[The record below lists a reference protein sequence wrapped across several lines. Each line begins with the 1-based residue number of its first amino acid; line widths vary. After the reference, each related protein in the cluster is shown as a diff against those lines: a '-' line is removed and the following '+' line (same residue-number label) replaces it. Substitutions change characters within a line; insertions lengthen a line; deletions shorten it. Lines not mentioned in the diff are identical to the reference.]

1 MSNNKIFIDG
11 VIFQIQRNRP
21 AGISRVW
28 LSLLKELSKSNL
40 SDRVILLERGD
51 TLPNIEGFSTL
62 PINEYVQN
70 SFESDS
76 LYLQNIMDTNGG
88 GLFVSSYYT
97 YPENSPCVITLY
109 DLIPEAMSL
118 DLNHPEWRAKQK
130 AIDKSSAYF
139 SISNATKEDFFL
151 HYPQHSNKQVTVIPL
166 AISDN
171 IKIPQSGELELFKRT
186 FSIKKPYF
194 IFNGHRLGYKNAI
207 SFIKAFNLLPN
218 KNEYEILFTGGAKEL
233 EKIFTELL
241 RTIKHQIQFLNDKE
255 LSVAYSGAL
264 ALVYPSLYEG
274 FGLPVIEAMKMGCPV
289 IAGNNSSIPE
299 VASDSAILID
309 AKNILKINEALVKV
323 QDPNLR
329 SELIIKGYKNIKRF
343 SWEKTGKV
351 FIDTLHSLSLK
362 IERLD
367 FNKTE
372 PIDSWQRYLQ
382 TFYSKPDLKELLKA
396 FSDSI
401 KYFNVQNS
409 SVDFSKLIETEK
421 RIVKNITDSEFEVL
435 TYASKISDNDLM
447 LIYWRGI
454 ILESKNL
461 NEEALNNYLRLSK
474 NRSPNLRITCL
485 AANLA
490 YRLGKVLT
498 AEKLYRWVVSVN
510 SKHIESLNRLKELTS
525 SISSVKES
533 LEISSIK
540 FEYNVSSGLSTEL
553 EHESDDITITVI
565 IPTKDRNEGLE
576 ELLESLPHAMYKI
589 KYEII
594 LYCGKK
600 NIAELNPVINKYKI
614 SKVFFDEDVF
624 SPNEKFSWPKLMN
637 HGFANANGKWII
649 YASDDIQFF
658 PFSFWNALTS
668 ISLGEEIG
676 GISFLHKNT
685 VETYGGVFD
694 NYGYDQVGGFPYINF
709 GIVRKSTFDAISGF
723 DEKFKFYWADVDLC
737 LRIWE
742 AGYKIETSLS
752 SLVDHNNITDRLKQE
767 NSGDRYFADT
777 SYFLNK
783 WVKRNLL
790 KKDQVLLKQRKYLDK
805 KSLKDIVKHLQLTF
819 NNHQLSNTT
828 VSENLLLQKINQ
840 MVAQLPD
847 NLINQDEN
855 RIKVSAIIST
865 YNSEKFIRGCLND
878 LIAQTLYQLG
888 ELEIVIINSG
898 SAENEELI
906 IKEYQSKHQNIK
918 YLKTERETIYSAWN
932 RAIKL
937 ATGQYITNANTDDR
951 HKQDALQIMANQLDQ
966 NENIGLVYADQFV
979 TYHENQSFQNHIS
992 AGYFEWPEF
1001 DRIQLIHCAICGPQ
1015 PMWRKKLHDQFGFF
1029 DGKLVVA
1036 GDYEWWLRISEKV
1049 ILKHIPKKLGLYLL
1063 SDDSIEH
1070 RYNNDMMNETTIV
1083 RKRYAEKINLK
1094 ALNYN
1099 KYKSTFLKF
1108 IEQPLLFSVIIT
1120 TFNRPD
1126 HLKAAVKSV
1135 LDQTVKSLEL
1145 IIVNDGG
1152 VNIEKEL
1159 LKFEDDRV
1167 SIINRL
1173 RNEGPAAARNSGI
1186 KIAKGKYIAFLDDD
1200 DIYLNDHLETALK
1213 WLRKG
1218 NKVVYTDAYRYDYKK
1233 SGNEYKLIKITTPYS
1248 IDYNRDKL
1256 MLGNISPINCFV
1268 FDKEQINKSGL
1279 FDEGFTVLED
1289 WEFWLRLSSQS
1300 DFYHIKKETVI
1311 VNWKNDGSTIT
1322 SSKQKDFSVFRK
1334 KINDTYSSEI
1344 NKIKNRKEI
1353 ISEFQSIWLSDL
1365 LNKPIV
1371 SIVIP
1376 TYNQL
1381 QFTKECIESLYAYTK
1396 IPFELI
1402 IIINNKNDGTVELL
1416 KELSKSNSNIKMI
1429 LNNENI
1435 GFPISINQ
1443 GIKESIAEYVLIL
1456 NNDVVVT
1463 EYWLETLL
1471 DITNNNKLIG
1481 IVGPISNEV
1490 SGVQKDKEANY
1501 KTIDEMHLYA
1511 ANIKEKNKNKVMHF
1525 PRVAFLCTL
1534 IKRELLEKIG
1544 GLDERFSPGNF
1555 EDDDFCLRAQLA
1567 GYKTVIAQDV
1577 FIHHYG
1583 SKSFKAEGEK
1593 KYIDRLKTNRE
1604 IFVNKWGADP
1614 EEIWIKQKS
1623 FNHKRSLFISIDTD
1637 EFTKNFERAG
1647 KHIEDKEYNYA
1658 LKELELSINNFDSSQ
1673 KAHSIISKEDLMIL
1687 TANIALVLK
1696 DLEKAET
1703 YFESALKLNPSS
1715 SEACFGLGQVF
1726 YQAEMFEQSKAM
1738 IEWAIKNNP
1747 NNQMAVDA
1755 LKSVNDVL
1763 SLPENHNSLFENQ
1776 EIRDHVEA
1784 EI

>member
-28 LSLLKELSKSNL
+28 FSLLKELSKSNL
-40 SDRVILLERGD
+40 SDRVILLDRGN
-51 TLPNIEGFSTL
+51 TLPNIEGFTTL

-76 LYLQNIMDTNGG
+76 LYLQNTIDTNGG

-97 YPENSPCVITLY
+97 YPENSPCIIMLY

-151 HYPQHSNKQVTVIPL
+151 HYPQHSHKQVTVIPL
-166 AISDN
+166 ATSDN
-171 IKIPQSGELELFKRT
+171 FKVPQPGELELFKRT

-218 KNEYEILFTGGAKEL
+218 KVDYEIFFTGGGKEL
-233 EKIFTELL
+233 ETVFVELL
-241 RTIKHQIQFLNDKE
+241 DKTKYQIQFLNDKE
-255 LSVAYSGAL
+255 LSAAYSGAV

-274 FGLPVIEAMKMGCPV
+274 FGLPILEAMKLGCPV

-299 VASDSAILID
+299 VAGDSAILID
-309 AKNILKINEALVKV
+309 AKNIFEINEALVKV
-323 QDPNLR
+323 QDPSIR
-329 SELIIKGYKNIKRF
+329 SELIIKGYENIKRF
-343 SWEKTGKV
+343 SWEKTGIV
-351 FIDTLHSLSLK
+351 FTDTLHSLSSK
-362 IERLD
+362 VERLD

-372 PIDSWQRYLQ
+372 PINSWQRYLQ
-382 TFYSKPDLKELLKA
+382 TFYSKPELKELLKA

-401 KYFNVQNS
+401 KYFNEQNT

-421 RIVKNITDSEFEVL
+421 RIIKYITDPEFEIL
-435 TYASKISDNDLM
+435 SYACKISDNDLM

-454 ILESKNL
+454 ILESKCL

-474 NRSPNLRITCL
+474 KTFPNLRITCL
-485 AANLA
+485 AASLA
-490 YRLGKVLT
+490 YRLGMVLT
-498 AEKLYRWVVSVN
+498 AEKLYRMVVSVN
-510 SKHIESLNRLKELTS
+510 SKHIESINRLKELSTK
-525 SISSVKES
+525 IVRIKEGM
-533 LEISSIK
+533 EISKINFTSD
-540 FEYNVSSGLSTEL
+540 NSHQTNAEL
-553 EHESDDITITVI
+553 RNGSDELLISVI

-576 ELLESLPHAMYKI
+576 EVLSSIPHAMHNI
-589 KYEII
+589 KYETI
-594 LYCGKK
+594 LYFSRK
-600 NIAELNPVINKYKI
+600 NTDELKPVIDKYNI
-614 SKVFFDEDVF
+614 SKVCYDEDVF
-624 SPNEKFSWPKLMN
+624 KPGEKFSWPKLMN
-637 HGFANANGKWII
+637 HGFANSTGKWIV
-649 YASDDIQFF
+649 YASDDIEFY
-658 PFSFWNALTS
+658 PFAFWNALNS
-668 ISLGEEIG
+668 IKKNDKVG
-676 GISFLHKNT
+676 GITFLHKNT
-685 VETYGGVFD
+685 IETYGSVFD
-694 NYGYDQVGGFPYINF
+694 NYGYDQVSDFPYINF
-709 GIVRKSTFDAISGF
+709 GLINKDAFNKVNGF
-723 DEKFKFYWADVDLC
+723 DEKYKFYWADVDLC

-742 AGYKIETSLS
+742 AGFTIETSPY
-752 SLVDHNNITDRLKQE
+752 SLVDHNNINDRLKQE

-777 SYFLNK
+777 SYFFDK
-783 WVKRNLL
+783 WEKRSLL
-790 KKDQVLLKQRKYLDK
+790 KKDKILLKKRKYLSDNDLNNVMENIQSGVHK
-805 KSLKDIVKHLQLTF
+805 YF
-819 NNHQLSNTT
+819 NDESYL
-828 VSENLLLQKINQ
+828 SENLLMQKMDQTIKTLESQSNNKD
-840 MVAQLPD
+840 L
-847 NLINQDEN
+847 N
-855 RIKVSAIIST
+855 RIKVSAIVST
-865 YNSEKFIRGCLND
+865 YNSEKFIRGCLDD
-878 LIAQTLYQLG
+878 LLSQTLYKSE
-888 ELEIVIINSG
+888 ELEIVVVNSG
-898 SAENEELI
+898 STENEELI

-937 ATGQYITNANTDDR
+937 AAGQYITNANTDDR
-951 HKQDALQIMANQLDQ
+951 HKQDALQIMAHQLDR

-1015 PMWRKKLHDQFGFF
+1015 PMWRKKLHNQFGYF

-1049 ILKHIPKKLGLYLL
+1049 ILKHIPQKLGLYLL

-1070 RYNNDMMNETTIV
+1070 RYNDDMMNETNSV
-1083 RKRYAEKINLK
+1083 RQRYASKINLK

-1108 IEQPLLFSVIIT
+1108 TEQPLLFSVIIT

-1126 HLKAAVKSV
+1126 QLKTAVKSV
-1135 LDQTVKSLEL
+1135 LEQTIKNLEL

-1152 VNIEKEL
+1152 VNIENVL
-1159 LKFEDDRV
+1159 LGFEDDRLIV
-1167 SIINRL
+1167 INKL
-1173 RNEGPAAARNSGI
+1173 QNEGPAAARNSGI
-1186 KIAKGKYIAFLDDD
+1186 KFAKGKYIAFLDDD

-1218 NKVVYTDAYRYDYKK
+1218 HKVVYTDAYRYTFKK
-1233 SGNEYKLIKITTPYS
+1233 SGNEYKLIKISTPYS

-1256 MLGNISPINCFV
+1256 MLGNISPVNCFV
-1268 FDKEQINKSGL
+1268 FDKELINKSGL

-1289 WEFWLRLSSQS
+1289 WEFWLRLSSHS

-1311 VNWKNDGSTIT
+1311 VNWKDDGSTIT
-1322 SSKQKDFSVFRK
+1322 SSKQKDFSLFRK
-1334 KINDTYSSEI
+1334 KINDVYTFEI
-1344 NKIKNRKEI
+1344 NKIKNRKELI
-1353 ISEFQSIWLSDL
+1353 LEFQSIWLTDF

-1416 KELSKSNSNIKMI
+1416 NEFSKLNNNIKMI
-1429 LNNENI
+1429 LNNENM

-1443 GIKESIAEYVLIL
+1443 GIKESIGEYVLIL

-1471 DITNNNKLIG
+1471 DIANNNKSIG

-1490 SGVQKDKEANY
+1490 SGLQKDKDANY
-1501 KTIDEMHLYA
+1501 KTIDEMHGYA
-1511 ANIKEKNKNKVMHF
+1511 AMVREKNKNRIMKF

-1534 IKRELLEKIG
+1534 LKREVIDKIG
-1544 GLDERFSPGNF
+1544 GLDERFTPGNF
-1555 EDDDFCLRAQLA
+1555 EDDDFCLRAQLT

-1583 SKSFKAEGEK
+1583 SKSFKADGEK
-1593 KYIDRLKTNRE
+1593 NYVERLNTNRE
-1604 IFVNKWGADP
+1604 IFINKWGADP
-1614 EEIWIKQKS
+1614 EDIWIKQKS
-1623 FNHKRSLFISIDTD
+1623 FNHNRSLFISINND
-1637 EFTKNFERAG
+1637 EFVKRFERAA
-1647 KHIEDKEYNYA
+1647 KMIADKEYVFA
-1658 LKELELSINNFDSSQ
+1658 LPELKLAVENFESSD
-1673 KAHSIISKEDLMIL
+1673 KSSSLISKEDLLIL
-1687 TANIALVLK
+1687 TGNISLIIK
-1696 DLEKAET
+1696 DIERAKT
-1703 YFESALKLNPSS
+1703 YFENALKLNPTS

-1726 YQAEMFEQSKAM
+1726 YQAEMFEQSKTM
-1738 IEWAIKNNP
+1738 IEWAIKNNT
-1747 NNQMAVDA
+1747 NNQMAIDA
-1755 LKSVNDVL
+1755 LKSVNEVL
-1763 SLPENHNSLFENQ
+1763 SLPENHNTLFENAEVQ
-1776 EIRDHVEA
+1776 IEA
-1784 EI
+1784 ESN